1 MVEVKEYKTI
11 KGNLVLKELDNKDL
25 EEVTNYFE
33 EGFPIYYVKKEN
45 DKTEN
50 KNFVKYETDNFNIY
64 INPLCKKELFDGKI
78 DTIENISKPN
88 YKFLNH
94 MFRFNKTLKDFSD
107 ILTRGKFEILNQYEL
122 KDIWHYYKDTNFS
135 YTEKTGKYIGH
146 METKSK
152 LDYFPTNYAI
162 QYFALTELFG
172 IEKREQFISRNTKKF
187 LVDNGLF
194 VNSNEVQ
201 YKELIKMGRFDL
213 IDEVFKP
220 RFAMANK
227 NRIVIADL
235 FAGEGE
241 WLNLFKKSLN
251 NNYIYTVA
259 NEIEVNRYKE
269 CVSKKFNR
277 VFNKSYEEM
286 SEYIPQ
292 KFIDIMLFNPP
303 YGETDGERN
312 VKRFYD
318 MMIKDKFLSNS
329 SYCIFVI
336 NQLDYQYMLPI
347 IAKNFDI
354 LSATKV
360 DNGNEQERL
369 KQVVIIGRLENS
381 DYVRNHYYINRE
393 VQTWKEPNDDFSIEF
408 YNSKYFEGKNIKEK
422 LEEFN
427 VFKNPNLYKSNFENT
442 NWSMFAK
449 TSKVESFQGQRIK
462 LAEKPKNLGA
472 AANLISSGL
481 INGEIEGMHEHCVAA
496 GISQETT
503 RNLDPETGNII
514 VTKKSSPFLSV
525 LTAGNI
531 IQITKNDSDNISI
544 LDDGTV
550 VVS

>member
-1 MVEVKEYKTI
+1 
-11 KGNLVLKELDNKDL
+11 
-25 EEVTNYFE
+25 
-33 EGFPIYYVKKEN
+33 
-45 DKTEN
+45 
-50 KNFVKYETDNFNIY
+50 
-64 INPLCKKELFDGKI
+64 
-78 DTIENISKPN
+78 
-88 YKFLNH
+88 

-107 ILTRGKFEILNQYEL
+107 ILTRGRFEILKQYTL
-122 KDIWHYYKDTNFS
+122 KNIWHYYKEKHFS
-135 YTEKTGKYIGH
+135 YTEKTGKYIGS

-162 QYFALTELFG
+162 QYFALSRMFS
-172 IEKREQFISRNTKKF
+172 INKRENFISRNTKKF
-187 LVDNGLF
+187 LIDTNLYVYDNQR
-194 VNSNEVQ
+194 Q
-201 YKELIKMGRFDL
+201 YEELIKMGRFDL
-213 IDEVFKP
+213 IDEIFKVELNV
-220 RFAMANK
+220 ADK
-227 NRIVIADL
+227 TRIVIADL

-241 WLNLFKKSLN
+241 WLNLFKKSIN
-251 NNYIYTVA
+251 NNYIYTIA
-259 NEIEVNRYKE
+259 NEIETNRYKE
-269 CVSKKFNR
+269 CVNKKFSR

-286 SEYIPQ
+286 SDHIP
-292 KFIDIMLFNPP
+292 KNFIDIMLFNPP

-318 MMIKDKFLSNS
+318 MMIKDKLLSNS
-329 SYCIFVI
+329 CCCVFVI

-347 IAKNFDI
+347 IAKNFEIISSNIID
-354 LSATKV
+354 V
-360 DNGNEQERL
+360 GNEQERL
-369 KQVVIIGRLENS
+369 KQVVIIGRSEYINYDRS
-381 DYVRNHYYINRE
+381 QYYINKAVE
-393 VQTWKEPNDDFSIEF
+393 EF
-408 YNSKYFEGKNIKEK
+408 KTPSNEMNIKLWDKMYFESKNIKEK

-427 VFKNPNLYKSNFENT
+427 IFKNPNLYKSDFNNS
-442 NWSMFAK
+442 NWNIFTK
-449 TSKVESFQGQRIK
+449 TSKVESFQGRRIK

-531 IQITKNDSDNISI
+531 IQITKSDSDNINI